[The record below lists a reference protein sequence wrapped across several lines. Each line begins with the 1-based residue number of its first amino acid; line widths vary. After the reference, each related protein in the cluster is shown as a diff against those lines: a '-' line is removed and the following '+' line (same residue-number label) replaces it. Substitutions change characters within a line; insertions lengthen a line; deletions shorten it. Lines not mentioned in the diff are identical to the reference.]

1 MPKMPT
7 EIAGGKKELNATS
20 VDIMNTIRA
29 NASPEYQAQIPIA
42 SPNTD
47 SIRSIGQIIMDYQ
60 PFKNEFLN
68 ALINRIARVLI
79 TSKMYDNPW
88 ASFKKGLLEYGETV
102 EEIFVNLAHPK
113 DYDPEVAETQIF
125 KREIP
130 DVMSAFHVMN
140 YKKFYKVTIQ
150 NDELRTA
157 FLSWNGITDLI
168 TRIIDSLYAGAN
180 YDEFITMKYLVA
192 KMALNGNISAKVIP
206 DVTAANA
213 KSIVSTI
220 KGISN
225 TWEFMSSAYNMAGVK
240 TYTNKRDQFILMNAA
255 FDATIDVEVLASA
268 FNLSKAEFMGNR
280 VLVDSFAD
288 QDVAR
293 LSELFANDPT
303 YTPFTDDEL
312 AKLETIPAIMI
323 DRDWFMI
330 FDNFYNFTQQYNGE
344 GLYWNYWYH
353 TWKTFSASPFANAI
367 MFTTSTNS
375 VTAVS
380 VAPAAATM
388 SPGSTLTFE
397 PSVTGTGFFSS
408 KVNWSVSGNVSE
420 NTTINSMGMLAVGK
434 DETVKTLTVTA
445 TSEMDSTKSG
455 TATVTVAGN

>member
-1 MPKMPT
+1 MPKMPA
-7 EIAGGKKELNATS
+7 EIAGGKKELDATS

-130 DVMSAFHVMN
+130 DVMAAFHAMN

-150 NDELRTA
+150 NDDLRTA

-168 TRIIDSLYAGAN
+168 TRIIDSLYTGAN

-192 KMALNGNISAKVIP
+192 
-206 DVTAANA
+206 DR
-213 KSIVSTI
+213 KSV
-220 KGISN
+220 
-225 TWEFMSSAYNMAGVK
+225 V
-240 TYTNKRDQFILMNAA
+240 
-255 FDATIDVEVLASA
+255 
-268 FNLSKAEFMGNR
+268 
-280 VLVDSFAD
+280 
-288 QDVAR
+288 
-293 LSELFANDPT
+293 
-303 YTPFTDDEL
+303 
-312 AKLETIPAIMI
+312 
-323 DRDWFMI
+323 
-330 FDNFYNFTQQYNGE
+330 
-344 GLYWNYWYH
+344 
-353 TWKTFSASPFANAI
+353 
-367 MFTTSTNS
+367 
-375 VTAVS
+375 
-380 VAPAAATM
+380 
-388 SPGSTLTFE
+388 
-397 PSVTGTGFFSS
+397 
-408 KVNWSVSGNVSE
+408 
-420 NTTINSMGMLAVGK
+420 
-434 DETVKTLTVTA
+434 
-445 TSEMDSTKSG
+445 
-455 TATVTVAGN
+455 